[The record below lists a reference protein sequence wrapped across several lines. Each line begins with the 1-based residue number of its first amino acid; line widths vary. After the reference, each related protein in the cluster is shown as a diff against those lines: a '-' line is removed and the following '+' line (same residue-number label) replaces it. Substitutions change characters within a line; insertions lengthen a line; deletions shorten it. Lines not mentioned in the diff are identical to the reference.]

1 MVNAIC
7 LLVMS
12 LVLFFFGGW
21 LLPITDPTE
30 AVYTLTA
37 KEMLEAGDWLSP
49 RIYGDFWYD
58 KPIMFYWE
66 LLAAYEVFGVGE
78 FASRFFP
85 AVFAT
90 FGLFATYL
98 FGARLYNQRIG
109 LTAAAILATSLE
121 YWYLAHAVITDMT
134 LLLMFAVTLMSFF
147 LGYRAGNPKLYLIAF
162 GASGVGVLTKGPIAF
177 LLPGLI
183 ILIFLAWQGDLQHLK
198 TLLRPKGLALFAV
211 IVALWYLPMTLIH
224 GSEFIENFLGVHNFL
239 RATVSEYP
247 KTDVWYYYLL
257 ITAVGFVPWSLALLP
272 AIKNLRGVGLP
283 KLDVTERFLIVWAAT
298 VIIFFQLCATKYVTY
313 TLPAMIPIALLMARH
328 FVKRWKVFV
337 SLTGAT
343 LIIYP
348 LLLCLV
354 ALPLAEDNSA
364 RREAQIILPL
374 IDDRTCVVSHGKEYS
389 GSLVF
394 YTGAT
399 VYRLE
404 TKDNFAK
411 LRPQALTW
419 TSKNVMPFMTF
430 NALPADKKVVAVVSV
445 NYDKSFLDNASGH
458 WELVGEVERGNL
470 ESLAERIF
478 YGRERQALKSKI
490 YLHSGK
496 LERY

>member
-1 MVNAIC
+1 MVNVIC
-7 LLVMS
+7 LLVLS

-30 AVYTLTA
+30 SVYTLTA
-37 KEMLEAGDWLSP
+37 KEMLAADDWLSP

-66 LLAAYEVFGVGE
+66 LLAAYKVFGVGE

-90 FGLFATYL
+90 IGLFVTYF
-98 FGARLYNQRIG
+98 FGSKLYNQRIG
-109 LTAAAILATSLE
+109 LVAAAILATSLE

-134 LLLMFAVTLMSFF
+134 LLVMFAVTLISFF
-147 LGYRAGNPKLYLIAF
+147 LGYRAGNPRLYLIAF
-162 GASGVGVLTKGPIAF
+162 VASGVGVLTKGPIAF

-183 ILIFLAWQGDLQHLK
+183 ILIFLAWQGDLRHLQK
-198 TLLRPKGLALFAV
+198 LFSVKGLALFAG
-211 IVALWYLPMTLIH
+211 IVAIWYLPMTLIH
-224 GSEFIENFLGVHNFL
+224 GAEFIENFLGVHNFL

-257 ITAVGFVPWSLALLP
+257 ITIIGFLPWSLALLP
-272 AIKNLRGVGLP
+272 AIKNLRGGLP
-283 KLDVTERFLIVWAAT
+283 KFEVTERFLIVWAAT

-313 TLPAMIPIALLMARH
+313 TLPAMIPLAILLARH
-328 FVKRWKVFV
+328 FVNRWKVFV
-337 SLTGAT
+337 RIAAGA

-348 LLLCLV
+348 LVLGFV

-364 RREAQIILPL
+364 RREAELILPL
-374 IDDRTCVVSHGKEYS
+374 IDDKTCVVSHGKEYS

-399 VYRLE
+399 IYRLE
-404 TKDNFAK
+404 TKAEFER

-430 NALPADKKVVAVVSV
+430 DALPTDKKVVAVVSV
-445 NYDKSFLDNASGH
+445 NCDKSFLDNAAGK
-458 WELVGEVERGNL
+458 WELIGEVERGEL
-470 ESLAERIF
+470 ESLAEKIF
-478 YGRERQALKSKI
+478 YGRERQELKSKI
-490 YLHSGK
+490 YWRNNRGDS
-496 LERY
+496 R